1 MESSRR
7 SRASAAIGFD
17 NSISSI
23 CVHISLSSALFS
35 KLGDLTPLYFFW
47 TCEAREN
54 VHHGSINC
62 SVGKVL
68 LSPSRY
74 KYSHSPLTWA
84 SGASRQRS
92 KTQAAFEP

>member
-35 KLGDLTPLYFFW
+35 KLGDLTPLYFF
-47 TCEAREN
+47 
-54 VHHGSINC
+54 
-62 SVGKVL
+62 L
-68 LSPSRY
+68 DM
-74 KYSHSPLTWA
+74 
-84 SGASRQRS
+84 
-92 KTQAAFEP
+92 

>member
-35 KLGDLTPLYFFW
+35 KLGDLTPLYFFFFGHVKLVRMY
-47 TCEAREN
+47 TMAP
-54 VHHGSINC
+54 SI
-62 SVGKVL
+62 V
-68 LSPSRY
+68 
-74 KYSHSPLTWA
+74 
-84 SGASRQRS
+84 Q
-92 KTQAAFEP
+92 